1 METVLESA
9 FVPHVLVLAS
19 EDCRDELYR
28 HPALVN
34 NLTINSEA
42 GPICLCSFDQV
53 QEADSNV
60 AKDPDIEKL
69 VIESKK
75 NSTDGNFLRSI
86 IVNIARETVMPN
98 ASKSFESFGH
108 PIACILAVS
117 SSNSSPISALT
128 QLYQQ
133 SFANLPPH
141 IAPDFLRCVWYIE
154 DDKPSQGEDF
164 DTVFSQF
171 GPHCFKTSTS
181 KFDETAIE
189 TANQS
194 VYPYMEKLVHNWQAA
209 NNGKSSNSGSFG
221 FGKFL
226 KKLVQSGP
234 PRPDFNLFFDVC
246 KEMQPHVASI
256 PAPRKPG
263 LFNNSTPSSTGPNS
277 SNSNSYWIDMQV
289 RRLADTALMLRE
301 YKLAL
306 SAYESLR
313 KPFLN
318 EQRWA
323 ERGAACEMVA
333 VLGALLKMNDISSD
347 VDNALY
353 TYTSRVPLPGHFLR
367 CVLLVSACL
376 VQNRDQLLA
385 AGLLSNALLEVDPV
399 FGTGSEPAEAA
410 MLMEQI
416 AHAFENRNWQRK
428 AELWH
433 KLADSEWKRSS
444 L

>member
-1 METVLESA
+1 MESA

-19 EDCRDELYR
+19 EDCRDKLYSN
-28 HPALVN
+28 PALVN
-34 NLTINSEA
+34 NQTLNSEV
-42 GPICLCSFDQV
+42 GPICLCAFDQV
-53 QEADSNV
+53 QGADPN
-60 AKDPDIEKL
+60 AARDPEIENL
-69 VIESKK
+69 VIQSRK
-75 NSTDGNFLRSI
+75 NATDKQFLGDI
-86 IVNIARETVMPN
+86 IVDITKETVKPQ
-98 ASKSFESFGH
+98 ASKLFESFGH
-108 PIACILAVS
+108 PVACILAVS
-117 SSNSSPISALT
+117 SSNASPISALT

-133 SFANLPPH
+133 SFADLPPH
-141 IAPDFLRCVWYIE
+141 FSPDFLRCVWYIE
-154 DDKPSQGEDF
+154 DAEPNQGEDY

-171 GPHCFKTSTS
+171 GPHCFKTNDST
-181 KFDETAIE
+181 FNETATE
-189 TANQS
+189 TAKQS
-194 VYPYMEKLVHNWQAA
+194 VYPYMEKLMHNWQVA
-209 NNGKSSNSGSFG
+209 NSGKSSNSSSFG

-234 PRPDFNLFFDVC
+234 PRPDFNIFFDVC

-263 LFNNSTPSSTGPNS
+263 LFANSATPSSSNTSPS
-277 SNSNSYWIDMQV
+277 SSYWIDMQV
-289 RRLADTALMLRE
+289 RRLADIALMVKDYR
-301 YKLAL
+301 LAL

-323 ERGAACEMVA
+323 ERGAVCEMVA
-333 VLGALLKMNDISSD
+333 VLGALLKSNDISSD

-367 CVLLVSACL
+367 CVLLVSGCL
-376 VQNRDQLLA
+376 IQNSDQLLA

-416 AHAFENRNWQRK
+416 AHAFENRRWHRK

-433 KLADSEWKRSS
+433 RLADSEWKRCSS
-444 L
+444 KI